1 MYNDHQGK
9 RWNVY
14 GAKKGSEMLP
24 ETQVLDLIKVI
35 YENISF
41 SLEQND
47 VFSWQRIEKVPQQK
61 QKEGNTVDSGNSELR
76 FVTNFVY

>member
-14 GAKKGSEMLP
+14 GAKKGSEMLS

-35 YENISF
+35 HGNIF
-41 SLEQND
+41 FFFVEQK
-47 VFSWQRIEKVPQQK
+47 SKK
-61 QKEGNTVDSGNSELR
+61 MYLVDKG
-76 FVTNFVY
+76 

>member
-14 GAKKGSEMLP
+14 GAKKGSEMLS

-35 YENISF
+35 HGNISF
-41 SLEQND
+41 FCRTKIKED
-47 VFSWQRIEKVPQQK
+47 VFS
-61 QKEGNTVDSGNSELR
+61 
-76 FVTNFVY
+76 

>member
-14 GAKKGSEMLP
+14 GAKKDPELLS

-35 YENISF
+35 HGQDVLF
-41 SLEQND
+41 VEQKG
-47 VFSWQRIEKVPQQK
+47 VFS
-61 QKEGNTVDSGNSELR
+61 
-76 FVTNFVY
+76 